1 MELEIEIFMRLDL
14 QTGVLCMHL
23 ILQILRGI
31 ISLVRK
37 LLWQNF
43 LSYKHNDR
51 KVLTPNFK
59 AINQTHAELHI
70 LKVENQMCGYKNILW
85 QIWSH
90 GYIANN
96 TI

>member
-1 MELEIEIFMRLDL
+1 MGLEIEIYMWLDL

-23 ILQILRGI
+23 ILQILKGI

-59 AINQTHAELHI
+59 AINQTHAELHKI
-70 LKVENQMCGYKNILW
+70 GCVDIRISFCKSGHMAI
-85 QIWSH
+85 
-90 GYIANN
+90 
-96 TI
+96 